1 MEDLEHL
8 WKLRDEYRAR
18 IKLLKL
24 QQARYGM
31 LPTGQT
37 IELQQAER
45 DLEIVEAQLHTLPP
59 SEALTKASGPDV
71 RLAVVEYQ
79 LKGLSDTLNTAMRT
93 IDGQLVEIRDTAIE
107 WRAAERR
114 ARIDGQER
122 YADELR
128 RVTEQRGAAEERHAQ
143 ELRRVWAG
151 MLIVATV
158 VFLVL
163 LWRL

>member
-8 WKLRDEYRAR
+8 WKLRAGYQTRIRLLELTEAR
-18 IKLLKL
+18 L
-24 QQARYGM
+24 GT
-31 LPTGQT
+31 LPTGQAM
-37 IELQQAER
+37 ELLQARR

-93 IDGQLVEIRDTAIE
+93 IDGKLAEIRDTSME
-107 WRAAERR
+107 WRATEHE
-114 ARIDGQER
+114 ARIEGQER

-143 ELRRVWAG
+143 ELRRVWRA
-151 MLIVATV
+151 MFFVALV
-158 VFLVL
+158 VLLAL